1 MSPKARNARKATQA
15 ASEANELK
23 RAGALNAG
31 ARRTSAFRDKLTHAM
46 DAIEREVIA
55 NKGMY
60 LPNEGRLNPTEIAR
74 RAGVVFNSLY
84 HPRHE
89 ELKNEVDVFVERM
102 LLLAPSKVVD
112 QKPPERTW
120 EELYHEMATN
130 YRADGLEWQSD
141 RAQREAA
148 EKRVAELEQSVAGH
162 LETIEH
168 LTHQL
173 AALTEGRVVPIGS
186 KKGAH

>member
-1 MSPKARNARKATQA
+1 MSPKARNVRKGTQA
-15 ASEANELK
+15 GSEANELK

-31 ARRTSAFRDKLTHAM
+31 SRRTSAFRDKLTHAM
-46 DAIEREVIA
+46 DAIEKEVIA

-60 LPNEGRLNPTEIAR
+60 LPNEGRLNPTEVAR

-84 HPRHE
+84 HPRHK
-89 ELKNEVDVFVERM
+89 ELKNEVDVFVGRM

-112 QKPPERTW
+112 EKPPEPTW
-120 EELYHEMATN
+120 EEQYLEMATN

-141 RAQREAA
+141 RARREAA

-162 LETIEH
+162 LATIEH

-186 KKGAH
+186 KRGAH

>member
-1 MSPKARNARKATQA
+1 MSPKARNARKATQ
-15 ASEANELK
+15 SESDANELK

-31 ARRTSAFRDKLTHAM
+31 LRRTSAFRDKLTHAM
-46 DAIEREVIA
+46 DAIEKEVIA
-55 NKGMY
+55 NKGRY

-84 HPRHE
+84 HPRHK

-112 QKPPERTW
+112 EKPPERTW
-120 EELYHEMATN
+120 EELYLEMATN
-130 YRADGLEWQSD
+130 YRVDGLEWQSD

-148 EKRVAELEQSVAGH
+148 EKRVVELERTVAGH
-162 LETIEH
+162 IETIEY

-173 AALTEGRVVPIGS
+173 ASLTKARVVPIGS